1 MPIYV
6 SASLIRLED
15 ADAADRMALTAEAEG
30 AASAATWLRTL
41 SSSLRAAAALDR
53 RALRD
58 DDATP
63 VREVNITDRT
73 PTTASGGLGRP
84 RRRTPRS

>member
-15 ADAADRMALTAEAEG
+15 ADAADRLALTAEGEG
-30 AASAATWLRTL
+30 SPDGARWLRAHATQ
-41 SSSLRAAAALDR
+41 LRKAAALDR
-53 RALRD
+53 RALAD

-63 VREVNITDRT
+63 VREVDITDRT
-73 PTTASGGLGRP
+73 PTTVGIG
-84 RRRTPRS
+84 RRRRKSQA